1 MMDCEGLS
9 KIIGLI
15 YEAGLKPDIWPSV
28 LDRLADLL
36 AATSGAAIISY
47 DSRVRAAAMLFP
59 RAGPEYIRSFLE
71 YWSHGSLMLDYGRR
85 SPTAAV
91 VNREMFISRE
101 EYCRTAFFN
110 EWCKPLRAEAFMGA
124 KLLTEGSL
132 STFFGV
138 VRPYASGDF
147 DQAET
152 RLFAVLVPH
161 LQRALQ
167 VHLRVRGLDQ
177 PLEGSVEILNQL
189 LCGILLVDAQ
199 AQVIFASCRKDI
211 ASRVR
216 SPLRTRRS
224 ARRHSSRNAGVAPNH
239 CALRQARRRV
249 SPSRRVSPRL
259 PGEPIAVEC
268 ACRTPLLGVLVD
280 RCCPAK
286 VDRVRF
292 RSRGLCR
299 SEVRKPTGGFWLDPG
314 GSRIGA
320 GNLKGGWAGGG
331 SQPARRLVGD
341 RTYAT
346 RAYL

>member
-59 RAGPEYIRSFLE
+59 RADPEYVRSFLE

-161 LQRALQ
+161 GRNTESVALRHP
-167 VHLRVRGLDQ
+167 VGRRTGPGHLRQ
-177 PLEGSVEILNQL
+177 P
-189 LCGILLVDAQ
+189 
-199 AQVIFASCRKDI
+199 SCRKDI

-346 RAYL
+346 RA

>member
-59 RAGPEYIRSFLE
+59 RADPEYVRSFLE

-152 RLFAVLVPH
+152 RLFCGAGSASATGPAGAPASKGSGPTAGRFGRNTESV
-161 LQRALQ
+161 ALRHP
-167 VHLRVRGLDQ
+167 VGRRTGPGHLR
-177 PLEGSVEILNQL
+177 QL
-189 LCGILLVDAQ
+189 PKRYCEPGAV
-199 AQVIFASCRKDI
+199 
-211 ASRVR
+211 
-216 SPLRTRRS
+216 
-224 ARRHSSRNAGVAPNH
+224 SS
-239 CALRQARRRV
+239 
-249 SPSRRVSPRL
+249 
-259 PGEPIAVEC
+259 
-268 ACRTPLLGVLVD
+268 
-280 RCCPAK
+280 
-286 VDRVRF
+286 
-292 RSRGLCR
+292 
-299 SEVRKPTGGFWLDPG
+299 
-314 GSRIGA
+314 
-320 GNLKGGWAGGG
+320 
-331 SQPARRLVGD
+331 
-341 RTYAT
+341 
-346 RAYL
+346 